1 MKKILLFLFLGAVG
15 FTAYSCDNNDDV
27 VVQGT
32 DYDTIS
38 QMKDITG
45 TFSNSGNY
53 TISQGLNIP
62 TTDVVLVYRLVAGNV
77 WQQIPKSVYIPD
89 VNNKPTNR
97 VFDYNFVFNTQNI
110 EIRIDDENFN
120 LPTDLTSGEIA
131 TYLNNQTF
139 RIVLVPAN
147 ATGVGGAKN
156 KQASVDYSDYNAVVK
171 YYNLDESKVQVLKA
185 N

>member
-15 FTAYSCDNNDDV
+15 FTAYSCDNDDDV
-27 VVQGT
+27 VQTV

-45 TFSNSGNY
+45 TFSSNGNY
-53 TISQGLNIP
+53 TISQGLDIP
-62 TTDVVLVYRLVAGNV
+62 TTDVVLVYRLAAGNV
-77 WQQIPKSVYIPD
+77 WQQIPKAVYLPD
-89 VNNKPTNR
+89 VTGKPTNR
-97 VFDYNFVFNTQNI
+97 VFDYNFVFNTQKV

-120 LPTDLTSGEIA
+120 LPTDLTSGEITA
-131 TYLNNQTF
+131 YLNNQTF
-139 RIVLVPAN
+139 RIVLVPASGS
-147 ATGVGGAKN
+147 GVGGAKN